1 MDRKKVA
8 LVLSGGAAL
17 GLTHIGVIKA
27 LEKYKVPIDIVVGT
41 SMGALVGS
49 AYCSGLSVKEMT
61 DFACK
66 FNKSNF
72 FDVNFNMSGIFSG
85 KGVMR
90 SINKFLPDKNIEDFK
105 RTFACVSCELYS
117 QQEVVFTS
125 GNVREAVRASL
136 SIPGIFVP
144 VEKDDKLYVDGGMIN
159 NLPEDVAVKLGADII
174 ISVDVLSNYKI
185 SKKPRNIMDTLV
197 YSMNVM
203 IKEIQKRKKKYS
215 DVLIQPEITGLN
227 QLSFGKANTQTFIK
241 IGAKETEKHIEQ
253 ILKLIK

>member
-1 MDRKKVA
+1 
-8 LVLSGGAAL
+8 
-17 GLTHIGVIKA
+17 
-27 LEKYKVPIDIVVGT
+27 
-41 SMGALVGS
+41 
-49 AYCSGLSVKEMT
+49 
-61 DFACK
+61 
-66 FNKSNF
+66 
-72 FDVNFNMSGIFSG
+72 MSGIFSG

-174 ISVDVLSNYKI
+174 YGHLPPKDGIGLALYNRMI
-185 SKKPRNIMDTLV
+185 RAAAHTIKKL
-197 YSMNVM
+197 
-203 IKEIQKRKKKYS
+203 
-215 DVLIQPEITGLN
+215 
-227 QLSFGKANTQTFIK
+227 
-241 IGAKETEKHIEQ
+241 
-253 ILKLIK
+253 